1 MSRYTTIV
9 MALALL
15 TPLPAAA
22 RDPAIISGHARVL
35 DGDTVVVGGVV
46 VRLKGVDAAERG
58 TLRGENARDVM
69 IGIVNGDLTCHLT
82 GERTWKREVGYC
94 ITADGVD
101 INEAIIASGA
111 ALACPRYDA
120 RYMRFETEAALAV
133 QPRSPYCVRLTR

>member
-1 MSRYTTIV
+1 